1 MPALIQCALTGKIVL
16 KGKAMN
22 HTTLLDEYHAGPQ
35 KLRDAIDGMTD
46 EEINA
51 APIPGKWSTRQI
63 ICHIADFE
71 PVYADRM
78 KRIIVEENPTM
89 FGGDPDVFAAGL
101 AYNERDIEEELQ
113 LLEAVRK
120 HVARILRTLKPE
132 QFERTGNHSEDGPIS
147 LDVLLQRI
155 TNHIPHHIAFIE
167 EKRAAL

>member
-1 MPALIQCALTGKIVL
+1 
-16 KGKAMN
+16 MN
-22 HTTLLDEYHAGPQ
+22 HTTLISEYLAGPQ
-35 KLRDAIDGMTD
+35 KLRDAIAGMTD
-46 EEINA
+46 EEIDA

-63 ICHIADFE
+63 ICHITDFE

-101 AYNERDIEEELQ
+101 AYDERDIEEELQ

-120 HVARILRTLKPE
+120 HVARILKTLKPE

-147 LDVLLQRI
+147 LEVLLQRI
-155 TNHIPHHIAFIE
+155 TNHIPHHISFIE

>member
-1 MPALIQCALTGKIVL
+1 
-16 KGKAMN
+16 MN
-22 HTTLLDEYHAGPQ
+22 HPTMIDDYLTGPQ

-51 APIPGKWSTRQI
+51 APIPGKWSTRQV
-63 ICHIADFE
+63 ICHITDFE

-120 HVARILRTLKPE
+120 HVARILKTLKPI

-147 LDVLLQRI
+147 LEVLLERI

>member
-1 MPALIQCALTGKIVL
+1 
-16 KGKAMN
+16 MN
-22 HTTLLDEYHAGPQ
+22 HATMIDEYLAGPQ
-35 KLRDAIDGMTD
+35 KLRDAIDGMSD
-46 EEINA
+46 EQIDA
-51 APIPGKWSTRQI
+51 APIPGKWSTRQV

-113 LLEAVRK
+113 LLAAVRK
-120 HVARILRTLKPE
+120 HVARILKTLKPE
-132 QFERTGNHSEDGPIS
+132 QFERMGNHSVDGPIS
-147 LDVLLQRI
+147 LEVLLQRI

-167 EKRAAL
+167 KKRAALC

>member
-1 MPALIQCALTGKIVL
+1 
-16 KGKAMN
+16 MN
-22 HTTLLDEYHAGPQ
+22 HTTLIDEYLVGPK
-35 KLRDAIDGMTD
+35 KLRDAIDGMTAEQID
-46 EEINA
+46 A
-51 APIPGKWSTRQI
+51 APVPGKWSNRQV

-120 HVARILRTLKPE
+120 HVARILTTLKPE
-132 QFERTGNHSEDGPIS
+132 QFERTGNHTEDGPIS
-147 LDVLLQRI
+147 LEVLLQRI

-167 EKRAAL
+167 EKRAAF

>member
-1 MPALIQCALTGKIVL
+1 MNHSALI
-16 KGKAMN
+16 
-22 HTTLLDEYHAGPQ
+22 DEYLAGPQ

-46 EEINA
+46 EQIDA
-51 APIPGKWSTRQI
+51 APIPGKWSTRQV
-63 ICHIADFE
+63 ICHITDFE

-101 AYNERDIEEELQ
+101 AYDQRDIEEELQ
-113 LLEAVRK
+113 LIAAVRK
-120 HVARILRTLKPE
+120 HVARILKSLKPD

-147 LDVLLQRI
+147 LEVLLQRI

>member
-1 MPALIQCALTGKIVL
+1 
-16 KGKAMN
+16 MN
-22 HTTLLDEYHAGPQ
+22 HTTLIDEYLAGPQ

-46 EEINA
+46 EEIDA

-120 HVARILRTLKPE
+120 HVARILKTLKPE
-132 QFERTGNHSEDGPIS
+132 LFERTGNHSEDGPIS
-147 LDVLLQRI
+147 LEVLLQRI

-167 EKRAAL
+167 EKRAAF

>member
-1 MPALIQCALTGKIVL
+1 
-16 KGKAMN
+16 MN
-22 HTTLLDEYHAGPQ
+22 HTTLISEYLAGPQ
-35 KLRDAIDGMTD
+35 KLRDAIAGMTD
-46 EEINA
+46 EQIDA

-89 FGGDPDVFAAGL
+89 FGGDPDEFAAGL
-101 AYNERDIEEELQ
+101 AYDERDIEEELQ
-113 LLEAVRK
+113 LLEAVRN
-120 HVARILRTLKPE
+120 HLARILKTLKPE

-147 LDVLLQRI
+147 LEVLLERI

-167 EKRAAL
+167 EKKRSLRQ

>member
-1 MPALIQCALTGKIVL
+1 
-16 KGKAMN
+16 MN
-22 HTTLLDEYHAGPQ
+22 HTTLIDDYLAGPQ

-46 EEINA
+46 EEIDA
-51 APIPGKWSTRQI
+51 APISGKWSTRQV

-71 PVYADRM
+71 PIYADRM

-101 AYNERDIEEELQ
+101 AYDERDIEEELQ

-120 HVARILRTLKPE
+120 HVARILKTLKPE

-147 LDVLLQRI
+147 LEVLLQRI

-167 EKRAAL
+167 QKRAAF

>member
-1 MPALIQCALTGKIVL
+1 
-16 KGKAMN
+16 
-22 HTTLLDEYHAGPQ
+22 
-35 KLRDAIDGMTD
+35 
-46 EEINA
+46 
-51 APIPGKWSTRQI
+51 
-63 ICHIADFE
+63 
-71 PVYADRM
+71 M

-101 AYNERDIEEELQ
+101 AYDERDIEEEIQ

-120 HVARILRTLKPE
+120 HVARILKTLKPE

-147 LDVLLQRI
+147 LEVLLQRI